1 MVQESGTPAEPMDKQ
16 AIIKRL
22 RKRLLVLLAGLF
34 FSYLVSFG
42 ITIFLMVDA
51 GVANTP
57 WVWAIIL
64 GFVVLAFIHVRA
76 QFRRYDFLVRMAEES
91 EDEQDRGADLPD

>member
-1 MVQESGTPAEPMDKQ
+1 MAQESRTTAETMDKQ

-22 RKRLLVLLAGLF
+22 RKRLLVLLAGLL
-34 FSYLVSFG
+34 FSYAISFG
-42 ITIFLMVDA
+42 ITIFLISDA
-51 GVANTP
+51 GVINVP

-91 EDEQDRGADLPD
+91 EDE